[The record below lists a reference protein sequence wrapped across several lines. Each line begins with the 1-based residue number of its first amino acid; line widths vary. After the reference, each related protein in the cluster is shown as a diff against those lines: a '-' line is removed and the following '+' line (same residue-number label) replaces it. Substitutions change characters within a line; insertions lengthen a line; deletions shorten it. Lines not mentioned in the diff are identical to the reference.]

1 MEWGL
6 HAEWPYTSSFH
17 FPAAAVCFQACA
29 GGFAFL
35 QGSGSQESGSG
46 GGAVWDCQVRVIKRP
61 QEGLIERRKQRGK
74 KRRRGQRDGET
85 EVGGGGQWGFWWG
98 LSGEHMWVT
107 AWINTLSLVCVC
119 DSHAEQHFYCLCS
132 QISPPH
138 RLSHRTPQETCEC
151 IKTERHCP
159 TAPVYEYGPS
169 VTSFKWFGSLS
180 LIKLG
185 RACCFHTR
193 NPRLSLWLT
202 SLPPWKQEI
211 NTSVARFLFENL
223 KKPELLDE
231 DEKDRQPKRAA
242 CRPQSTGR

>member
-1 MEWGL
+1 MEWSL

-17 FPAAAVCFQACA
+17 FPAAAVCVSKHVQEVSHFCEVQEVKKV
-29 GGFAFL
+29 GGAA
-35 QGSGSQESGSG
+35 
-46 GGAVWDCQVRVIKRP
+46 GAVWDCQVRVIKRP
-61 QEGLIERRKQRGK
+61 QESLIERRKQRGK
-74 KRRRGQRDGET
+74 KRQRGQRDGET
-85 EVGGGGQWGFWWG
+85 EVGRGGGGQWGFWWG

-119 DSHAEQHFYCLCS
+119 DLHAEQHFYCLCS
-132 QISPPH
+132 QISPLH
-138 RLSHRTPQETCEC
+138 RLSHRTPEETCEC
-151 IKTERHCP
+151 MKTERHCP
-159 TAPVYEYGPS
+159 IAPVCEYGPS
-169 VTSFKWFGSLS
+169 VTSFKWFGSLA

-193 NPRLSLWLT
+193 SPRLSLWLT

-231 DEKDRQPKRAA
+231 DEKDRLPKRAA
-242 CRPQSTGR
+242 CRA